1 MPMLN
6 QVLRVE
12 ILDED
17 LLPGQK
23 SDDDDLIGRVDV
35 MLEGVLRMD
44 SPIRE
49 WFTLGDLS
57 VPPSGPDGSQAQV
70 ELDISFYGA
79 QERRLEKEAKLRKRR
94 TTSGTVFPR
103 HTSTFKQP
111 LAPQNKGCEFIA
123 TWRSLFCFMTFCTL
137 GGQVLKKDQGKV
149 KNCR

>member
-23 SDDDDLIGRVDV
+23 ADDDDLIGRVDV

-44 SPIRE
+44 TPIRE

-94 TTSGTVFPR
+94 STSGTVL
-103 HTSTFKQP
+103 
-111 LAPQNKGCEFIA
+111 LALSNNLLLPKIKVVNSSQLGV
-123 TWRSLFCFMTFCTL
+123 LCFAA
-137 GGQVLKKDQGKV
+137 
-149 KNCR
+149 

>member
-44 SPIRE
+44 TPIRE

-57 VPPSGPDGSQAQV
+57 VPPSGPHGSQAQV

-94 TTSGTVFPR
+94 SANGTFSPR

-111 LAPQNKGCEFIA
+111 LAPPKY
-123 TWRSLFCFMTFCTL
+123 SL
-137 GGQVLKKDQGKV
+137 
-149 KNCR
+149 